1 MIDSCAF
8 EAITSFSKEDSMR
21 LYSIYV
27 FIYINL
33 GSVPMVVS
41 GEMFQVQDVCKE
53 QILVRRHLG

>member
-8 EAITSFSKEDSMR
+8 EAITSFSKEDSTR

-53 QILVRRHLG
+53 QILDRRHLG